1 MKVYLFN
8 VENGLYAGETFE
20 DAGMLAE
27 EEGMTTIAP
36 PLHDCSQVPV
46 FNRER
51 QQWELISVGI
61 ARQLL
66 HLDDGCSAKEKRS

>member
-8 VENGLYAGETFE
+8 AENGLYAGETFE
-20 DAGMLAE
+20 DAGMLVE
-27 EEGMTTIAP
+27 DEGMTTIAP
-36 PLHDCSQVPV
+36 PACSCGQVPV

-51 QQWELISVGI
+51 QRWELISVSI

-66 HLDDGCSAKEKRS
+66 HQSTGSAKEEQP